1 MLRYIIFSHDSIAQF
16 KKKFFTVNLFDPMIF
31 QSLELT
37 VILWS
42 HASSSV
48 VGIVNFRLP
57 LLIVGFS
64 DGWTLFSVVVLAI
77 TVADFSTLFHHSSV
91 NSTSHLIVSL
101 GYIVSFSR
109 LIPIFFISPGSIF
122 SFTFLSSNHGTVTV
136 ISSSQALYHGTT

>member
-16 KKKFFTVNLFDPMIF
+16 KKKFFTVNLFDPIIF
-31 QSLELT
+31 QSLDLT

-48 VGIVNFRLP
+48 VGIVNFRLH
-57 LLIVGFS
+57 LLMVGFS

-91 NSTSHLIVSL
+91 N
-101 GYIVSFSR
+101 
-109 LIPIFFISPGSIF
+109 
-122 SFTFLSSNHGTVTV
+122 
-136 ISSSQALYHGTT
+136 